1 MNKLS
6 YILVI
11 FLSAMAF
18 LAKAQQPF
26 TYPSVKVTNE
36 EKINSP
42 LLEFS
47 PSFFEDGILFVSTM
61 SPGKKYQGYDKKIK
75 KPTMSIFLAKR
86 NDITSALERPIPF
99 ALELT
104 TTMHQGPLTFDRN
117 AEKVY
122 FTSNNR
128 KKRRHKKASK
138 LKIYE
143 SIKAEDGHWSTPKE
157 LPFNLD
163 DFDTAHPTISAD
175 GNTLIFSS
183 NRPGGMG
190 GMDLY
195 QTTLK
200 DGIWTAP
207 INMGKLINTE
217 KNDIFPF
224 LHADNT
230 LFFSSEGHMG
240 EGGLDIFYTV
250 KDKDQNYVAPV
261 NLGAPFNSPK
271 DDLGFIL
278 DRDKKN
284 GYFSSNR
291 EGGQGE
297 DDVYGFNIIDGDI
310 DEYFYFNHRIP
321 DVLETVTFNVRE
333 SETNETVDQ
342 MNVAFLPLNSPLLD
356 STMLGRNSAGQIVIV
371 PQNGSKNNLTS
382 LQEAVS
388 AQGRS
393 GFTNEQGF
401 LSMDLPK
408 GYYATISHKENYLD
422 KISIVSTAD
431 KSISIKPKFSIGC
444 TPVTGK
450 VVNNRSQSTVPNV
463 LVKMLD
469 EQNEVV
475 STTTTDESGAFEACA
490 KCGQI
495 YQFIVEVNDHKIGE
509 AQLDA
514 KNTSCENA
522 NGYNII
528 VPLND
533 ASVALEEGTIIELK
547 NLYFNFNDASI
558 RANARKDL
566 DDLVNVLQQHP
577 DMEIEIASYTDAVG
591 SKDYN
596 LGISQKRAEK
606 VVEYLIS
613 KGINA
618 DRLLAIGYGE
628 SGIRNRCVDGVHCS
642 DKEHQF
648 NRRIEIKVT
657 KSSLPVKVTYL
668 EDTPATNKDTAN
680 DQENEPSS
688 INTKPNKSD
697 EYQTFHVIIGA
708 FLMEKNA
715 EKKLLSAQKMGFD
728 EASIT
733 SFPDTPAY
741 HSVIVKTF
749 YDFDEAV
756 DFAHSIK
763 RDYGLK
769 YYIKKIK

>member
-1 MNKLS
+1 MNKRS
-6 YILVI
+6 YIFI
-11 FLSAMAF
+11 FFLSTISF
-18 LAKAQQPF
+18 LAKAQPF
-26 TYPSVKVTNE
+26 VYPSVKLTNE

-47 PSFFEDGILFVSTM
+47 PTFFEDGILFVSTM

-86 NDITSALERPIPF
+86 NDITSELERPIPF

-104 TTMHQGPLTFDRN
+104 TNMHQGPLTFDRN

-122 FTSNNR
+122 YTSNNL
-128 KKRRHKKASK
+128 KKRRKKASK

-143 SIKAEDGHWSTPKE
+143 SIKSKDGKWSSPKE

-175 GNTLIFSS
+175 GHTLIFSS

-195 QTTLK
+195 KTTLK

-207 INMGKLINTE
+207 VNMGKLINTE
-217 KNDIFPF
+217 KNEIFPF
-224 LHADNT
+224 LHADHT
-230 LFFSSEGHMG
+230 LFFSSDGHLG

-250 KDKDQNYVAPV
+250 KDIEQNYVMPV
-261 NLGAPFNSPK
+261 NLGVPFNSPK

-284 GYFSSNR
+284 GYFSSSR
-291 EGGQGE
+291 QEGKGE
-297 DDVYGFNIIDGDI
+297 DDIFGFNIMDGDI
-310 DEYFYFNHRIP
+310 DEYFYFKRRMPN
-321 DVLETVTFNVRE
+321 VLENITFNVKE
-333 SETNETVDQ
+333 SESNEAVDQ
-342 MNVAFLPLNSPLLD
+342 MSITFLPLNSPLID
-356 STMLGRNSAGQIVIV
+356 STMLGRDQAGNIIII
-371 PQNGSKNNLTS
+371 PQSGAKNNLTA
-382 LQEAVS
+382 LQDAIT

-393 GFTNEQGF
+393 GFTNKQGY

-408 GYYATISHKENYLD
+408 GYYAIVSHKENFLD
-422 KISIVSTAD
+422 KFSVVSTAE
-431 KSISIKPKFSIGC
+431 KNISISPTFSIGC
-444 TPVTGK
+444 TPVMGK
-450 VVNNRSQSTVPNV
+450 VVNNRNQAGVPNV
-463 LVKMLD
+463 IVKMMD
-469 EQNEVV
+469 EQDHIV
-475 STTTTDESGAFEACA
+475 STTTTDESGTFDACA

-495 YQFIVEVNDHKIGE
+495 YRFVVEVNDQKIGG
-509 AQLDA
+509 AKLDA
-514 KNTSCENA
+514 KNTACKDANA
-522 NGYNII
+522 FNII
-528 VPLND
+528 VPLEE
-533 ASVALEEGTIIELK
+533 ASVALQEGSIIELK
-547 NLYFNFNDASI
+547 NLYFNFNDAAI

-566 DDLVNVLQQHP
+566 DDLVAVLNQHP

-606 VVEYLIS
+606 VTEYLIS
-613 KGINA
+613 KGINS
-618 DRLLAIGYGE
+618 DRLLPIGYGE
-628 SGIRNRCVDGVHCS
+628 SGIRNHCVDGVRCS

-657 KSSLPVKVTYL
+657 KSSIPVKVTYL
-668 EDTPATNKDTAN
+668 DDTPAIDDNPVSPEPDDPSVN
-680 DQENEPSS
+680 RRPNE
-688 INTKPNKSD
+688 SD

-708 FLMEKNA
+708 FLMEQNA
-715 EKKLLSAQKMGFD
+715 EKKLRSIRKLGFD

-733 SFPDTPAY
+733 SFTDTPAY
-741 HSVIVKTF
+741 HSVVVKTF
-749 YDFDEAV
+749 YDLEEAK
-756 DFAHSIK
+756 DFAKSIK

-769 YYIKKIK
+769 YYIKKLK